1 MGELR
6 YISVQLMRNLHPI
19 HVAVNLCLIIALAIQ
34 PVAACFGGAGE
45 ASNCVE
51 AEPDLFTCGG
61 CGSCDVES
69 DTKRCCCCAAAE
81 GMKPRAAS
89 EPKCCRGSDE
99 LRFKTRVADR
109 TDKPI
114 AKSIEPIDGEFGQV
128 CLCGRSSESL
138 PDPSPRRGTSEHRN
152 TLSVHPLEK
161 ERKQKKKKKKKKG
174 KKKKKKKKS

>member
-69 DTKRCCCCAAAE
+69 DTKRC
-81 GMKPRAAS
+81 
-89 EPKCCRGSDE
+89 RGSDE

-114 AKSIEPIDGEFGQV
+114 AKSIEPIDG
-128 CLCGRSSESL
+128 
-138 PDPSPRRGTSEHRN
+138 
-152 TLSVHPLEK
+152 
-161 ERKQKKKKKKKKG
+161 
-174 KKKKKKKKS
+174 